1 MLRRLTFD
9 LTFLVHALSHEADQ
23 GFSQVNAPVQ
33 PYQLV

>member
-1 MLRRLTFD
+1 MLRRLTFGS
-9 LTFLVHALSHEADQ
+9 TFLVHALSHEADQ